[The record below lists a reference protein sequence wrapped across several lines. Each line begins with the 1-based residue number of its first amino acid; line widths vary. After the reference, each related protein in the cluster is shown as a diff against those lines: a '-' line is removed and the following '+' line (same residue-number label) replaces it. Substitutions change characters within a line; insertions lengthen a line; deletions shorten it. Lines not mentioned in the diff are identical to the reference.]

1 MRALA
6 DAERIERFLVEL
18 GRSIRQPTAV
28 YLTGGATAVLHG
40 WRPTT
45 VDVDLKLIPDSD
57 EALRAIPRLK
67 RSLDLNVELAA
78 PDQFI
83 PEVPG
88 WRERSE
94 FIRQE
99 GAASFYH
106 YDLYSQA
113 LAKLER
119 GHRQD
124 LEDVGRMVAEG
135 RIDKG
140 KLRAHFEA
148 IEPFLYRFPAV
159 DPESFRRAVLRI
171 AGNDPDALM
180 PVGE

>member
-6 DAERIERFLVEL
+6 TAERIERFLGEL
-18 GRSIRQPTAV
+18 GRSIRKPTAV
-28 YLTGGATAVLHG
+28 YLAGGATAVLHG
-40 WRPTT
+40 WREST
-45 VDVDLKLIPDSD
+45 VDVDLKLVPDSD

-67 RSLDLNVELAA
+67 QSLDLNVELAA

-99 GAASFYH
+99 GPVSFYH

-113 LAKLER
+113 LAKIER

-124 LEDVGRMVAEG
+124 VADVASMVTSG
-135 RIDKG
+135 RIDPAT
-140 KLRAHFEA
+140 LRSLFAA
-148 IEPFLYRFPAV
+148 IEPQLYRFPAV
-159 DPESFRRAVLRI
+159 DPESFRRAVLAVA
-171 AGNDPDALM
+171 AG
-180 PVGE
+180 G